1 MHTTQGY
8 LAIKKGDFFLLF

>member
-8 LAIKKGDFFLLF
+8 LAIKKGDFFPLV